1 MQSNGASGTQASAAP
16 ALPRS
21 ADALPRSAD
30 ALGAVP
36 LADALFARVGG
47 NGSVSHPHCAALV
60 AGSGVHA
67 TRDLADAIHLLCHLH
82 GRHPGLIDLALGSGG
97 GGNGSVSGAA
107 REWLIDASD
116 HYERE
121 RLYLV
126 RLTAAIGPMPSTPGS
141 AESEAALQAQ
151 RHAIE
156 TLALSERS
164 GCALGAAV
172 GLIVDWGGIRRLLDR
187 AADRAGV
194 ERPLCSLPDDAAI
207 ACAADAAGDSVAAQ
221 RGLLFGGEQLLLQH
235 RGLFDLLE
243 ARAGARVD

>member
-1 MQSNGASGTQASAAP
+1 MQSTGASEQAIAAP
-16 ALPRS
+16 GQGMAAALP
-21 ADALPRSAD
+21 AALPD
-30 ALGAVP
+30 AI
-36 LADALFARVGG
+36 FARTGG
-47 NGSVSHPHCAALV
+47 GRGTISHPHCAALV
-60 AGSGVHA
+60 AGSGAHA

-82 GRHPGLIDLALGSGG
+82 GRHPGLIDLAIGG
-97 GGNGSVSGAA
+97 GGGGGVSGTA
-107 REWLIDASD
+107 RAWLIDASD

-172 GLIVDWGGIRRLLDR
+172 GLIADWGGLRQLLDR
-187 AADRAGV
+187 AADRAGI
-194 ERPLCSLPDDAAI
+194 ERPLCSLPDDAAL
-207 ACAADAAGDSVAAQ
+207 ARAADVAGDSVAAQ

>member
-1 MQSNGASGTQASAAP
+1 MQSTGASEQAIAAP
-16 ALPRS
+16 GQGMA
-21 ADALPRSAD
+21 
-30 ALGAVP
+30 GAVP
-36 LADALFARVGG
+36 AGLPDAIFARTGG
-47 NGSVSHPHCAALV
+47 GRGTISHPHCAALV
-60 AGSGVHA
+60 AGSGAHA

-82 GRHPGLIDLALGSGG
+82 GRHPGLIDLALGGGSDSGG
-97 GGNGSVSGAA
+97 VTGAA
-107 REWLIDASD
+107 REWLIDAAD
-116 HYERE
+116 HYELE

-172 GLIVDWGGIRRLLDR
+172 GLIADWGGLRQLLDR
-187 AADRAGV
+187 AADRAGI
-194 ERPLCSLPDDAAI
+194 ERPLCLLPDDDAAF
-207 ACAADAAGDSVAAQ
+207 ARAAEAAADNVAAQ